1 MIFLCHIFGS
11 ENIWGWWC
19 ACKQRLNPFNS
30 YRWMDMVSIINSQG
44 VSRSSVTIMNII
56 LNMIEHDRHQ
66 DHILCIQNSYAT
78 FFPSLFFIPGI
89 VSGSSVGDLLSNII
103 FFKAKHLWNHEPN
116 NHQPNHGSHHIY
128 ITSNQWH
135 NITSNHQWYPVRI
148 SENWATRLLLP
159 NVRKWSANGGVLLQK
174 IPWNPPWNP
183 TYRF

>member
-1 MIFLCHIFGS
+1 MDFPESHAWFAGIYGIPTMIFLCHIFGS

-128 ITSNQWH
+128 IYILLVINGTTSLV
-135 NITSNHQWYPVRI
+135 T
-148 SENWATRLLLP
+148 T
-159 NVRKWSANGGVLLQK
+159 NG
-174 IPWNPPWNP
+174 IP
-183 TYRF
+183 